1 MFGNENETDFDFAS
15 LNLEEVV
22 ADDYSNIPDGDYAV
36 IIESAE
42 AKPHA
47 DGHGKRLSFKVRIT
61 VGDYR
66 GRTLYDGLSVVH
78 RNEMAQSIAKR
89 KLKAL
94 HKGFSD
100 KLEAAQAGVDAAQA
114 EALVLDIL
122 KADLRRELD
131 RRVVAHRQAVVAAVE
146 VWWSKYRVTLRD
158 IEGERDAAKARL
170 YGFLGELGYVA

>member
-1 MFGNENETDFDFAS
+1 MFGNETENDFDFAS

-22 ADDYSNIPDGDYAV
+22 ADDYTNIPDGDYPV

-61 VGDYR
+61 DGDYR

-94 HKGFSD
+94 IEASGGRAERPSD
-100 KLEAAQAGVDAAQA
+100 LVGV
-114 EALVLDIL
+114 EC
-122 KADLRRELD
+122 
-131 RRVVAHRQAVVAAVE
+131 VAKIGM
-146 VWWSKYRVTLRD
+146 S
-158 IEGERDAAKARL
+158 KARDG
-170 YGFLGELGYVA
+170 YEAKNEVKAYKRGAARSAPNFLGGK

>member
-1 MFGNENETDFDFAS
+1 MFGNETENDFDFAS

-22 ADDYSNIPDGDYAV
+22 ADDYSNIPDGDYPV

-61 VGDYR
+61 DGDYR

-94 HKGFSD
+94 IEASGGRAERPSDLVGVECVAKIGMSKGGNGYD
-100 KLEAAQAGVDAAQA
+100 PKNEVKAYKRGAARSAPN
-114 EALVLDIL
+114 
-122 KADLRRELD
+122 
-131 RRVVAHRQAVVAAVE
+131 
-146 VWWSKYRVTLRD
+146 
-158 IEGERDAAKARL
+158 
-170 YGFLGELGYVA
+170 FLGGK

>member
-1 MFGNENETDFDFAS
+1 MFGNETENDFDFAS

-22 ADDYSNIPDGDYAV
+22 ADDYTNIPDGDYAV

-47 DGHGKRLSFKVRIT
+47 DGHGKRLCFKVRIT
-61 VGDYR
+61 DGDYR

-94 HKGFSD
+94 IEADIVEASRSDANTYFSSSPYITSHSC
-100 KLEAAQAGVDAAQA
+100 ACN
-114 EALVLDIL
+114 
-122 KADLRRELD
+122 
-131 RRVVAHRQAVVAAVE
+131 
-146 VWWSKYRVTLRD
+146 S
-158 IEGERDAAKARL
+158 
-170 YGFLGELGYVA
+170 